1 MSYCEK
7 HPEDA
12 GEYLFMPE
20 FKEYERRR
28 TQYVGES
35 YESYKQRVE
44 EHPEDAGEYLF
55 M

>member
-1 MSYCEK
+1 MSTYERD
-7 HPEDA
+7 PEDA

-20 FKEYERRR
+20 FEAYERSLY
-28 TQYVGES
+28 QYTGES
-35 YESYKQRVE
+35 YESYKQRVK